1 MSRFRRCKA
10 KAHVSLS
17 LQIPHDLISEH
28 EEFMIRF
35 HSDDSMGF
43 KGFALSYVAVDPLDD
58 FDENSENFEE
68 ESAEVA
74 TPFPGYLPGGPSK
87 FSRKKV
93 EDEDDDDDETD
104 LKKSDNTEDLDED
117 LITDNEDNYIY
128 NSNRIGKENAVIL
141 GSGSKKKVDEIDSY

>member
-1 MSRFRRCKA
+1 
-10 KAHVSLS
+10 
-17 LQIPHDLISEH
+17 
-28 EEFMIRF
+28 MIRF

-87 FSRKKV
+87 FSRKRV
-93 EDEDDDDDETD
+93 EEEDDGDDDEETD
-104 LKKSDNTEDLDED
+104 PKKPEKEDLDED
-117 LITDNEDNYIY
+117 LIVDNEDNYIY

-141 GSGSKKKVDEIDSY
+141 GSNSKKKVDEIDSY

>member
-1 MSRFRRCKA
+1 
-10 KAHVSLS
+10 
-17 LQIPHDLISEH
+17 
-28 EEFMIRF
+28 
-35 HSDDSMGF
+35 MGF

-87 FSRKKV
+87 FSLKRV
-93 EDEDDDDDETD
+93 EDDDDGDDDDETD
-104 LKKSDNTEDLDED
+104 AKKHENKEDLDED

-128 NSNRIGKENAVIL
+128 NSNRIGKANAVIL
-141 GSGSKKKVDEIDSY
+141 GNSKKKVDEIDSY

>member
-1 MSRFRRCKA
+1 M
-10 KAHVSLS
+10 
-17 LQIPHDLISEH
+17 ISEH

-87 FSRKKV
+87 FSGSRTKV
-93 EDEDDDDDETD
+93 EEDDDENTDGDEDEETD
-104 LKKSDNTEDLDED
+104 LKKPEDKEDLDED
-117 LITDNEDNYIY
+117 VVIDSEDNYIY
-128 NSNRIGKENAVIL
+128 NSNRIGKENAAIL
-141 GSGSKKKVDEIDSY
+141 GGSGKKKKDEIDSY

>member
-1 MSRFRRCKA
+1 M
-10 KAHVSLS
+10 
-17 LQIPHDLISEH
+17 ISEH

-87 FSRKKV
+87 FSGSSRTKV
-93 EDEDDDDDETD
+93 EEDDDENTDGDEDEETD
-104 LKKSDNTEDLDED
+104 LKKPEDKEDLDED
-117 LITDNEDNYIY
+117 VMIDSEDNYIY
-128 NSNRIGKENAVIL
+128 NSNRIGKENAAVL
-141 GSGSKKKVDEIDSY
+141 GGSGKKKKDEIDSY

>member
-1 MSRFRRCKA
+1 
-10 KAHVSLS
+10 
-17 LQIPHDLISEH
+17 
-28 EEFMIRF
+28 MIRF

-74 TPFPGYLPGGPSK
+74 TPFPGYLPGGPAS
-87 FSRKKV
+87 FARKKP
-93 EDEDDDDDETD
+93 EEEDDNTDDDEDEETD
-104 LKKSDNTEDLDED
+104 PKKSDSDLDED
-117 LITDNEDNYIY
+117 LVTDNDNYIY

-141 GSGSKKKVDEIDSY
+141 DSSKKKQDVIDSY

>member
-1 MSRFRRCKA
+1 
-10 KAHVSLS
+10 
-17 LQIPHDLISEH
+17 
-28 EEFMIRF
+28 MIRF

-87 FSRKKV
+87 FSLKRV
-93 EDEDDDDDETD
+93 EDDDDGDDDDETD
-104 LKKSDNTEDLDED
+104 AKKHENKEDLDED

-128 NSNRIGKENAVIL
+128 NSNRIGKANAVIL
-141 GSGSKKKVDEIDSY
+141 GNSKKKVDEIDSY

>member
-1 MSRFRRCKA
+1 
-10 KAHVSLS
+10 
-17 LQIPHDLISEH
+17 
-28 EEFMIRF
+28 MIRF

-74 TPFPGYLPGGPSK
+74 TPFPGYLPGGPAS
-87 FSRKKV
+87 FARKKPEEE
-93 EDEDDDDDETD
+93 EDNTDDDEDEETD
-104 LKKSDNTEDLDED
+104 PKKSDPDLDED
-117 LITDNEDNYIY
+117 LVTDNEDNYIY

-141 GSGSKKKVDEIDSY
+141 DSSKKKQDVIDSY